1 MSNEFRVAI
10 EDKGNDSLSSAALP
24 RVTRAC
30 GGGLRCHNPGK
41 DFGFFDKSTDF
52 TCLISYGCFFDIMD
66 SVRD

>member
-41 DFGFFDKSTDF
+41 DFGF
-52 TCLISYGCFFDIMD
+52 LINRRTLP
-66 SVRD
+66 V